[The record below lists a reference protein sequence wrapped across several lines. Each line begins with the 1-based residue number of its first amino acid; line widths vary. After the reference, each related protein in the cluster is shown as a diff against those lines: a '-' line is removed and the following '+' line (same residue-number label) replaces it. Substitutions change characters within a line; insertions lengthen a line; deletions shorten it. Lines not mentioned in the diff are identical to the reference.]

1 MWGFESSIPSHAA
14 HSSSGPGRRPL
25 KAEIRGSN
33 PLCAT
38 SNALGGRYRRP
49 LRCCSGSHSRCVR
62 PPNEG
67 DVSMVRSATQPAAPQ
82 LKTNA
87 RFRRFWLGRLLAN
100 SAQNAILL
108 ALLLTVVNRTGSTI
122 HSSLLILSFIVPA
135 TLLGIVGGVV
145 VDHLPKRPVLVL
157 ACLLRAVLCL
167 AFLRSS
173 ESVWI
178 IYATNLALSAITQF
192 SGPAESALVPSL
204 VGSEQIASATAMLNV
219 GVILAQVIGSVALA
233 PIFVKT
239 VGVDPLFFVTL
250 TLFLCA
256 AIAYAIMPGATRG
269 LEEFER
275 KPRRQEFHG
284 LRGSAIES
292 WRLLRSDRPV
302 FLAGVQQTLVTTTLV
317 VLISVLPNYT
327 KKVLDLPA
335 ENAVYIFAPA
345 AIGVAL
351 GNWLVPRLVRGRGT
365 ALLAGTGFLVFLFS
379 LTALGL
385 GEPVARLMRQHA
397 LLGPLGGISPDLF
410 YSSAVF
416 SALVAAPLGFG
427 YAIVLVAAR
436 LITYEHVPGHMQ
448 GRIFAFQ
455 GMLTSIASIVPLLV
469 VGLLT
474 ALLGPRIVLLVIV
487 AADLLAL
494 IYARSTLPRERTR
507 RSTAVVALPQSRARR

>member
-1 MWGFESSIPSHAA
+1 M
-14 HSSSGPGRRPL
+14 
-25 KAEIRGSN
+25 AEIWGSN

-38 SNALGGRYRRP
+38 SNAFGGRYCRP
-49 LRCCSGSHSRCVR
+49 LRYFLGSHSRRER

-67 DVSMVRSATQPAAPQ
+67 EASMVRSATRPAAPQ
-82 LKTNA
+82 LRTNT

-157 ACLLRAVLCL
+157 TCLLRAVLCL

-173 ESVWI
+173 ESVWM
-178 IYATNLALSAITQF
+178 IYAANLALSAISQF

-204 VGSEQIASATAMLNV
+204 VGVDQIASATAMLNI

-233 PIFVKT
+233 PLFLKT

-256 AIAYAIMPGATRG
+256 AIAYTIMPGASRG

-275 KPRRQEFHG
+275 KPRGHEFHG

-292 WRLLRSDRPV
+292 WRLLRSNRSV

-327 KKVLDLPA
+327 KKVLGLPA

-365 ALLAGTGFLVFLFS
+365 NLLAGIGFLVFLLS
-379 LTALGL
+379 LAALGL
-385 GEPVARLMRQHA
+385 GEPVARLMRQHE
-397 LLGPLGGISPDLF
+397 LLGSPGAISPNLF
-410 YSSAVF
+410 YSATLF
-416 SALVAAPLGFG
+416 AAFVAAPLGFG

-455 GMLTSIASIVPLLV
+455 GMLTSIASIVPLLL

-474 ALLGPRIVLLVIV
+474 ALLGPRIVLLLIA

-494 IYARSTLPRERTR
+494 IYARSTLPRERSGR
-507 RSTAVVALPQSRARR
+507 AAAAVPLQQGRFGR